1 LTVVAQPRATWKGY
15 LKIAELS
22 CPIALYAAASSSE
35 RIALHTISRETH
47 HRLRR
52 QFVDSATGK
61 PVEREDQAKG
71 YEVGKDEYVM
81 LEPEDIESAVPQND
95 KTLLVAAFVDHAA
108 VDEVYFDRPYYLTGS
123 DRGADAAFALIRD
136 GLKSSKT
143 VAIAK
148 GSLFRRAR
156 TMLIRPCGSGLAAST
171 LNYDYEVRSA
181 AEAFSTIPDIT
192 IKGEMLD
199 LARHIIDTKRGDF
212 DPRTFH
218 DRYEA
223 ALANLVKAKLEGRKI
238 ELPERAKPKPTADVL
253 AALRESAMI
262 GAKPRAPSKAKA
274 APRRPASR
282 RKAS

>member
-1 LTVVAQPRATWKGY
+1 MVAQPRATWKGY

-22 CPIALYAAASSSE
+22 CPIALYAAASSSD

-52 QFVDSATGK
+52 QFVNSETGK

-71 YEVGKDEYVM
+71 YAVGKDEYVM
-81 LEPEDIESAVPQND
+81 LEPEDVESAVPQND
-95 KTLLVAAFVDHAA
+95 KTLSVAAFVDRAS
-108 VDEVYFDRPYYLTGS
+108 VDEIYFDRPYYLAGS
-123 DRGADAAFALIRD
+123 DRSADAAFALIRD
-136 GLKSSKT
+136 GLELSKT
-143 VAIAK
+143 VAIAS
-148 GSLFRRAR
+148 GTLFRRAR

-171 LNYDYEVRSA
+171 LNADYEVRSA
-181 AEAFSTIPDIT
+181 AEAFSTIPDIE

-199 LARHIIDTKRGDF
+199 LARHIIDTKRADF
-212 DPRTFH
+212 DPHAFH

-223 ALANLVKAKLEGRKI
+223 ALADLVKAKLEGRKI
-238 ELPERAKPKPTADVL
+238 ELPKRMRPKPAADLL

-262 GAKPRAPSKAKA
+262 GPKPRAPSKAKA